1 MRYFEM
7 SDQASRL
14 RTLLEE
20 RAEAEARERK
30 VGELYFG
37 TAADTR
43 VIAVTSGKGGVGK
56 TNLAVNLAVALQMA
70 GHQIMLID
78 ADIGM
83 ANVNLLMGSVTN
95 RSLIELL
102 KEDVQLEDVVENGA
116 AGVKYISGVA
126 SIDAALNLNRSEQR
140 KLHKKL
146 GRCSEL
152 ADIIII
158 DTGAGL
164 SRNVIEFVLAAEEVL
179 LITTPEPTAL
189 ADAYAV
195 IKAYSTYTDRR
206 NIKLVINR
214 IRNEEDFFDVAERIN
229 QTTKKFLNLTVESLG
244 YIYEDKAVIDA
255 VHNQEPFIIS
265 KPDSPAARC
274 VSEIANSLL
283 SGVKMNSVSKGW
295 RAFLDRLF
303 GY

>member
-1 MRYFEM
+1 M

-14 RTLLEE
+14 RNLVEE
-20 RAEAEARERK
+20 RADEEAKSRE
-30 VGELYFG
+30 VGELYFDV
-37 TAADTR
+37 AENTR
-43 VIAVTSGKGGVGK
+43 IIAITSGKGGVGK
-56 TNLAVNLAVALQMA
+56 TSLAVNLAVSLQLA
-70 GHQIMLID
+70 GQKVMLID

-95 RSLIELL
+95 RSLIDLL
-102 KEDVQLEDVVENGA
+102 DNDIQLEDVVEDGV

-126 SIDAALNLNRSEQR
+126 AIEATLNLNRNEQR

-152 ADIIII
+152 ANIIII

-164 SRNVIEFVLAAEEVL
+164 NRNVIEFILAAEEVL

-195 IKAYSTYTDRR
+195 IKAYSTYKQQH
-206 NIKLVINR
+206 NIKLVVNR
-214 IRNEEDFFDVAERIN
+214 IHEEEECDEVAEKIN
-229 QTTKKFLNLTVESLG
+229 HTTKKFLGLSTDCIG
-244 YIYEDKAVIDA
+244 YIYEDRAVSEA
-255 VHNQEPFIIS
+255 VHRQEPFVIAN
-265 KPDSPAARC
+265 KKSPASRC
-274 VSEIANSLL
+274 IFELTKSLL
-283 SGVKMNSVSKGW
+283 SGEKMGFVSRGW
-295 RAFLDRLF
+295 RGFLDRLF

>member
-1 MRYFEM
+1 M

-14 RTLLEE
+14 RNLVEE
-20 RAEAEARERK
+20 RTAEEAQERK
-30 VGELYFG
+30 IGELYFNV
-37 TAADTR
+37 AKNTR
-43 VIAVTSGKGGVGK
+43 VIAITSGKGGVGK

-70 GHQIMLID
+70 GQRVMLID

-95 RSLIELL
+95 RSLIDLL
-102 KEDVQLEDVVENGA
+102 KDGVRLEDVIEDGV

-126 SIDAALNLNRSEQR
+126 GVEAAWNLNRAQQK

-146 GRCSEL
+146 GLCSEL

-164 SRNVIEFVLAAEEVL
+164 SRNVIEFVLAAEEVI

-195 IKAYSTYTDRR
+195 IKAYTTYTDRR
-206 NIKLVINR
+206 NIKLVVNR
-214 IRNEEDFFDVAERIN
+214 IHEEDECDDVVEKLN
-229 QTTKKFLNLTVESLG
+229 QTTQKFLGLPIDCLG
-244 YIYEDKAVIDA
+244 YIYEDKAVREA
-255 VHNQEPFIIS
+255 VQRQEPFVIANQN
-265 KPDSPAARC
+265 SPAARC
-274 VSEIANSLL
+274 IMELANSLL
-283 SGVKMNSVSKGW
+283 SGDKMNSVSKGW
-295 RAFLDRLF
+295 RGFLDRLF

>member
-1 MRYFEM
+1 M
-7 SDQASRL
+7 SDQASKL
-14 RTLLEE
+14 RTMLEE
-20 RAEAEARERK
+20 RAEEDARERK
-30 VGELYFG
+30 IGDLYFDM
-37 TAADTR
+37 AESTR
-43 VIAVTSGKGGVGK
+43 VIAITSGKGGVGK

-70 GHQIMLID
+70 GKRVMLID

-95 RSLIELL
+95 RSLLELL
-102 KEDVQLEDVVENGA
+102 DDDVQLEDVVEYGA
-116 AGVKYISGVA
+116 MGVKYISGVA
-126 SIDAALNLNRSEQR
+126 AIEAALNLSRTEQR

-152 ADIIII
+152 ADIVII

-179 LITTPEPTAL
+179 LITTPEPTSI

-206 NIKLVINR
+206 NIRLVVNR
-214 IRNEEDFFDVAERIN
+214 IRDEEDSFDVVERIN
-229 QTTKKFLNLTVESLG
+229 QTTKKFLDLAIDSLG
-244 YIYEDKAVIDA
+244 YIYEDKAVLDA
-255 VHNQEPFIIS
+255 VRAQEPFVIS
-265 KPDSPAARC
+265 APDSPAARC
-274 VSEIANSLL
+274 IFELANSFL
-283 SGVKMNSVSKGW
+283 SGEKMNSVSRGW

>member
-1 MRYFEM
+1 M
-7 SDQASRL
+7 SDQATRL
-14 RTLLEE
+14 RTLVEE
-20 RAEAEARERK
+20 RAEEEAQSRK
-30 VGELYFG
+30 IGELYF
-37 TAADTR
+37 DVRENTR
-43 VIAVTSGKGGVGK
+43 VLAITSGKGGVGK
-56 TNLAVNLAVALQMA
+56 TNLAVNLAVALQQA
-70 GHQIMLID
+70 GQKVLLID

-95 RSLIELL
+95 RSLLDLL
-102 KEDVQLEDVVENGA
+102 EDGVELEDVIESGA

-126 SIDAALNLNRSEQR
+126 GVEAALNVNRFEQR

-152 ADIIII
+152 ANFIII

-164 SRNVIEFVLAAEEVL
+164 NRNVIEFVLAAEEVL

-206 NIKLVINR
+206 NLRLVINR
-214 IRNEEDFFDVAERIN
+214 IRDEEECYDVVDKIN
-229 QTTKKFLNLTVESLG
+229 QTTKNFLDVTVDCLG
-244 YIYEDKAVIDA
+244 YIYEDRAVSES
-255 VHNQEPFIIS
+255 VHRQEAFVLANE
-265 KPDSPAARC
+265 KSPAARC
-274 VSEIANSLL
+274 VFELTNSLL
-283 SGVKMNSVSKGW
+283 SGEKMGSVSRGW
-295 RAFLDRLF
+295 RSFLDRLF

>member
-1 MRYFEM
+1 M

-14 RTLLEE
+14 RNLVEE
-20 RAEAEARERK
+20 RAEEEAQSRAI
-30 VGELYFG
+30 GELYF
-37 TAADTR
+37 DVEENTR
-43 VIAVTSGKGGVGK
+43 IIAITSGKGGVGK
-56 TNLAVNLAVALQMA
+56 TNLAVNLAVGLQLA
-70 GHQIMLID
+70 GQKVLLID

-95 RSLIELL
+95 RSLVDLL
-102 KEDVQLEDVVENGA
+102 DDDVELEDVVEEGA

-126 SIDAALNLNRSEQR
+126 GVEAALNVNRFQQK

-152 ADIIII
+152 ANIIII

-164 SRNVIEFVLAAEEVL
+164 NRNVIEFVLAAEEVL

-195 IKAYSTYTDRR
+195 IKAYGTYTDRR
-206 NIKLVINR
+206 NIKLVVNR
-214 IRNEEDFFDVAERIN
+214 IRDEEECYDVAEKIN
-229 QTTKKFLNLTVESLG
+229 QTTQKFLGMTVGCLG
-244 YIYEDKAVIDA
+244 YIYEDRNVRES
-255 VHNQEPFIIS
+255 VHKQEPFLIVNEN
-265 KPDSPAARC
+265 SPASRC
-274 VSEIANSLL
+274 IKELVKSLL
-283 SGVKMNSVSKGW
+283 SGEKMGNVSRGW
-295 RAFLDRLF
+295 RSFLDRLF

>member
-1 MRYFEM
+1 M
-7 SDQASRL
+7 SDQASKL
-14 RTLLEE
+14 RNLLEE
-20 RAEAEARERK
+20 RAEEEAQSKRI
-30 VGELYFG
+30 GELYFDL
-37 TAADTR
+37 AENTR
-43 VIAVTSGKGGVGK
+43 VITITSGKGGVGK
-56 TNLAVNLAVALQMA
+56 TNLAVNLAVGLQLA
-70 GHQIMLID
+70 GQRVLLID

-95 RSLIELL
+95 RSLIDLL
-102 KEDVQLEDVVENGA
+102 NRDVQLEDVIEKGA

-126 SIDAALNLNRSEQR
+126 NIEAALNVNRLEQK

-146 GRCSEL
+146 SRCSEI

-164 SRNVIEFVLAAEEVL
+164 NRNVIEFVLAAEEVL

-206 NIKLVINR
+206 NIKLVVNR
-214 IRNEEDFFDVAERIN
+214 IREEEECEDVTEKIN
-229 QTTKKFLNLTVESLG
+229 QTTKRFLGVTVGCLG
-244 YIYEDKAVIDA
+244 YIYEDKIVREA
-255 VHNQEPFIIS
+255 VHMQEPFLIVN
-265 KPDSPAARC
+265 PNSPASRC
-274 VSEIANSLL
+274 IVELVKSLL
-283 SGVKMNSVSKGW
+283 SGEKMNSVSRGW
-295 RAFLDRLF
+295 RGFLDKLF

>member
-1 MRYFEM
+1 M

-14 RTLLEE
+14 RNLLEE
-20 RAEAEARERK
+20 RATEESKFSA
-30 VGELYFG
+30 VGELNFDM
-37 TAADTR
+37 AQDTR

-56 TNLAVNLAVALQMA
+56 TNLAVNLAIALQLLGQRVMV
-70 GHQIMLID
+70 ID

-95 RSLIELL
+95 RSLLELL
-102 KEDVQLEDVVENGA
+102 KSSVQLDDVVEKGA
-116 AGVKYISGVA
+116 AGVKYISG
-126 SIDAALNLNRSEQR
+126 AAGVEATLNLNRDEQR
-140 KLHKKL
+140 RLHKKL
-146 GRCSEL
+146 GDCSEL

-164 SRNVIEFVLAAEEVL
+164 NRHVIEFVLASEEVL

-195 IKAYSTYTDRR
+195 IKAYATYTDRR
-206 NIKLVINR
+206 NIKLVVNR
-214 IRNEEDFFDVAERIN
+214 IRDEEECLEVVGKIN
-229 QTTKKFLNLTVESLG
+229 NTTKNFLDITIDCLG

-255 VHNQEPFIIS
+255 VHRQEPFIIAAPNS
-265 KPDSPAARC
+265 AAARC
-274 VSEIANSLL
+274 VIELANSLL
-283 SGVKMNSVSKGW
+283 SGEKMTSVSRGW
-295 RAFLDRLF
+295 RGFLERLF

>member
-1 MRYFEM
+1 M

-14 RTLLEE
+14 RNLVEE
-20 RAEAEARERK
+20 RAQEDAMAREI
-30 VGELYFG
+30 GELYFDV
-37 TAADTR
+37 AENTR
-43 VIAVTSGKGGVGK
+43 VIAITSGKGGTGK
-56 TNLAVNLAVALQMA
+56 TSLAVNLAIGLQMA
-70 GHQIMLID
+70 GQKVMLID

-102 KEDVQLEDVVENGA
+102 NDDVELEDVVENGV

-126 SIDAALNLNRSEQR
+126 AVEATLNLNRAEQR

-146 GRCSEL
+146 GRCSDL
-152 ADIIII
+152 ANIIII

-164 SRNVIEFVLAAEEVL
+164 SRNVIEFILASEEVL
-179 LITTPEPTAL
+179 LVTTPEPTAI

-195 IKAYSTYTDRR
+195 IKAYTTYTERR

-214 IRNEEDFFDVAERIN
+214 VHEEEDCDDVAEKIN
-229 QTTKKFLNLTVESLG
+229 QTTQKFLGVSLDCLG
-244 YIYEDKAVIDA
+244 YIYEDKAVSEA
-255 VHNQEPFIIS
+255 VHKQEPFIIGNPKS
-265 KPDSPAARC
+265 AAARC
-274 VSEIANSLL
+274 VQELVKSLL
-283 SGVKMNSVSKGW
+283 SGERMGSVSRGW
-295 RAFLDRLF
+295 RGFLDRLF